1 MIGTIVNTIAVIIGS
16 SIGLTINKK
25 LPKKYIKIVF
35 NALGIFTLY
44 LGIKMSLE
52 GKEML
57 LMIFSLILGALTGEW
72 FKLEEK
78 VNNLSNKLKNKFK
91 FNNKHFSQGLITA
104 FMMFCMGSMTILGAL
119 EEGFGN
125 PPNLLLT
132 KSVMDG
138 FSSIALSSALGPG
151 VIFSSIPLFI
161 YQAGLTVLASQI
173 QNILTQEIISEITAI
188 GGIILIALGINILE
202 IKKIKVFNLTPALIY
217 IVVLMIIFT

>member
-78 VNNLSNKLKNKFK
+78 VNNLSNKLKNKF
-91 FNNKHFSQGLITA
+91 LITNT
-104 FMMFCMGSMTILGAL
+104 SL
-119 EEGFGN
+119 
-125 PPNLLLT
+125 
-132 KSVMDG
+132 
-138 FSSIALSSALGPG
+138 
-151 VIFSSIPLFI
+151 
-161 YQAGLTVLASQI
+161 
-173 QNILTQEIISEITAI
+173 
-188 GGIILIALGINILE
+188 
-202 IKKIKVFNLTPALIY
+202 KV
-217 IVVLMIIFT
+217 

>member
-57 LMIFSLILGALTGEW
+57 LMIFSLILGSLTGEW

-78 VNNLSNKLKNKFK
+78 INNLSNKLKNKFK